1 MLAIGLPGLPV
12 HAQRNLAPPA
22 PGSPEEAARRPQPR
36 PGGLQLRIR
45 RLPDAL
51 ELVVEGTGPAPQLV
65 QSENGNRWQALLT
78 TSRPTGL
85 RIGPQR
91 LAIPEAG
98 LQMVSFDGNG
108 STYRLEVSSSPG
120 RPANRPVVSAD
131 GENLILTFS
140 TPAQASLQLA
150 RPNLTLP
157 GRLPQQDYAPP
168 LQPRAVA
175 PPLGDMAVGT
185 MVIKNRSYLE
195 LTGPPVTMTTRGA
208 RARDVLMTLA
218 RMGGYGFT
226 YVESYEIKDKEKAT
240 TGSSSKAGLTGANAG
255 RFSDSGYQ
263 SGFRG
268 ESQYIGTSETEYV
281 TDKNI
286 ALTPSPPVSVYFA
299 KERFD
304 RAFNFVLLAANL
316 QGRVE
321 GRSILVGK
329 NVLSQSLSP
338 QISKVYRLNQVD
350 PNSAADYLANLGAK
364 VTKTDTVMTSSGN
377 LENKTNKDNSS
388 QDDSQQE
395 STKSTVNSYG
405 ASQGPLLG
413 LGATTDTR
421 LRTITLVG
429 EQSTVIIA
437 EQYLKQLDL
446 RQRQVA
452 LSVKILD
459 VSLSNEAEISNSF
472 AFRYG
477 NMFIVNNQGELVAN
491 FGSLKP
497 PSSEAGGLP
506 GQSTNAPGIS
516 PLTGSGA
523 FRLPGEDQPFVDN
536 PRGKTPF
543 RGRPTRSQYGDFY
556 SRPGFGPYRNPG
568 QPGVTNIEP
577 PTPSTTDPVTGEVT
591 PGEPAIYTYKVP
603 GSFRYPSDQLFDFVK
618 AAIESGNTK
627 VLASPTLVIQEGDS
641 RPTDAGSD
649 SSRIST
655 DGQIGRTRNNEGFV
669 RVGTRYVTSYE
680 VRQDVNGNNFCQ
692 PVFENAGLTFG
703 ARIDTI
709 DDNGFITFSLSPE
722 ISAPVGSQNVGNCG
736 AITLIDNRQLDTG
749 RVRVRDGQTLILTGV
764 ISETDRQAVTKW
776 PILGDLPLIGQ
787 FFRRSSSN
795 RSKNELVILV
805 TPRIINDDQ
814 GGVYGYGWQP
824 GTRQSREFM
833 GGQP

>member
-1 MLAIGLPGLPV
+1 MSKPWPWPSVALMLAIGLPGLPA
-12 HAQRNLAPPA
+12 HAQRSPAPPA

-140 TPAQASLQLA
+140 APAQASLQLA

-185 MVIKNRSYLE
+185 MTLRNPSYVRLPGPQVS
-195 LTGPPVTMTTRGA
+195 LTLNNSDAKTVFLA
-208 RARDVLMTLA
+208 LA
-218 RMGGYGFT
+218 RRGNYGFVW
-226 YVESYEIKDKEKAT
+226 VEDTSQANSNAT
-240 TGSSSKAGLTGANAG
+240 TGANQGAPGAASGSDDRKGLRISAHLTNETYEAAFNSLVLAAGLQAK
-255 RFSDSGYQ
+255 R
-263 SGFRG
+263 
-268 ESQYIGTSETEYV
+268 IGNTIYV
-281 TDKNI
+281 GT
-286 ALTPSPPVSVYFA
+286 
-299 KERFD
+299 
-304 RAFNFVLLAANL
+304 
-316 QGRVE
+316 
-321 GRSILVGK
+321 
-329 NVLSQSLSP
+329 NVLGKSFGSRL
-338 QISKVYRLNQVD
+338 SKVFRLNQVT
-350 PNSAADYLANLGAK
+350 PNAAADYLANLGAS
-364 VTKTDTVMTSSGN
+364 VTKTNTITTAVTQGVSQSQAVSTGPTSQTTQTSSTASV
-377 LENKTNKDNSS
+377 E
-388 QDDSQQE
+388 
-395 STKSTVNSYG
+395 SYG
-405 ASQGPLLG
+405 ATSGPLLG
-413 LGATTDTR
+413 LQATTDPR

-429 EQSTVIIA
+429 EPGLIGIA

-452 LSVKILD
+452 LSVRILD
-459 VSLSNEAEISNSF
+459 INLTNDSEIANSF

-477 NMFIVNNQGELVAN
+477 NMFIVNNEGELLAN
-491 FGSLKP
+491 FGNLKP
-497 PSSEAGGLP
+497 PGSSEGGLP
-506 GQSTNAPGIS
+506 NSYTGQTGTS
-516 PLTGSGA
+516 PLPGVGRLSGVESGFIDRPNANTPFVGSGSIIPRNTTVPPNPLGLA
-523 FRLPGEDQPFVDN
+523 VD
-536 PRGKTPF
+536 PVTGQTF
-543 RGRPTRSQYGDFY
+543 FA
-556 SRPGFGPYRNPG
+556 RPGFGPYNNPT
-568 QPGVTNIEP
+568 QPGVTEIDEQGK
-577 PTPSTTDPVTGEVT
+577 V
-591 PGEPAIYTYKVP
+591 TYKNP
-603 GSFRYPSDQLFDFVK
+603 TQFRYPPNQLFDFVR
-618 AAIESGNTK
+618 ASIESGSTK
-627 VLASPTLVIQEGDS
+627 VLASPTLIIQEGDS
-641 RPTDAGSD
+641 GASDAGSD
-649 SSRIST
+649 ANRISN
-655 DGQIGRTRNNEGFV
+655 DGKIGRSRNNESLV
-669 RVGTRYVTSYE
+669 RVGTQFVTGYDIK
-680 VRQDVNGNNFCQ
+680 QDINGNNFCQ
-692 PVFENAGLTFG
+692 PVFSNAGLTFG
-703 ARIDTI
+703 ARVEAI
-709 DDNGFITFSLSPE
+709 DDNGFVTFSLSPE
-722 ISAPVGSQNVGNCG
+722 ISAPVGTQAIGRCG
-736 AITLIDNRQLDTG
+736 DITLINERQLDTG

-764 ISETDRQAVTKW
+764 ISDTDRQAVTKW
-776 PILGDLPLIGQ
+776 PILGDMPLIGQ